1 MAELG
6 TSGLSCR
13 CGQAVGRA
21 AVLSEDSTRRGS
33 AFMLTQVAAG
43 WPQFLTGYWLEAFAQ
58 HMKFSIGLPH
68 LIAPSLPWNE

>member
-1 MAELG
+1 
-6 TSGLSCR
+6 
-13 CGQAVGRA
+13 
-21 AVLSEDSTRRGS
+21 
-33 AFMLTQVAAG
+33 MLTQVAAG